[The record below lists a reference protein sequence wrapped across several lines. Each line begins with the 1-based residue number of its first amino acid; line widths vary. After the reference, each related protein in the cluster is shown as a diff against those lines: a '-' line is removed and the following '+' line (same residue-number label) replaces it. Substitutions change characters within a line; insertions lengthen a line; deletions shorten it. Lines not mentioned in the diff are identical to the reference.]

1 MQGIPGESRK
11 AKADLSKA
19 ERMDWAFMVASTCAW
34 SWILSG
40 LNFLQAPKEETVQ
53 TFSSAYSDVE

>member
-11 AKADLSKA
+11 AKTDLSKA
-19 ERMDWAFMVASTCAW
+19 ERMDWAFMVASTGAW
-34 SWILSG
+34 AGILSG
-40 LNFLQAPKEETVQ
+40 LNFPQSPKEETVQ